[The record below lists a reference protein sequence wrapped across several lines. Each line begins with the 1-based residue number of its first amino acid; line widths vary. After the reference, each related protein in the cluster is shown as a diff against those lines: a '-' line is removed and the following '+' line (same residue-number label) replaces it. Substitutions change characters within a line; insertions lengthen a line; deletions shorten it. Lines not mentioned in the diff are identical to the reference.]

1 MAESSRYALFK
12 PDVLETVGYAYGRAT
27 STERQGVYDVERLA
41 SGRWVDLGAFAT
53 QRGAAEVERRGVTEE
68 EALSGIGTYVGS
80 ALCVARVPPG
90 KPKVWD
96 YGVVAGY
103 TWCDRTITGTLQIT
117 FIEGTSNVAFVK
129 EELQDLA
136 IATYA
141 LRPCQM
147 RGTADIMPAEMRS
160 LHAAAHGH
168 FNGVGEPAR
177 RSSTTVLKKLTMNL
191 IDESQAVPVYNLDKT
206 RIEFL
211 KIEHILN
218 YVFYQEGRRRAPQG
232 MDVAASLFAPDAE
245 PGRADDHGPHGHN
258 STDAE
263 RMYQHYDSDDDLAPA
278 EPSRGDR
285 PSERAKRGRD
295 ELPVEAASNQRDSRL
310 TALRRRLE
318 DDPEMVRDIVQLIA
332 FRQSN
337 LSNGSA
343 SSLVNTATTEPKS
356 QFRSSRQQGIVH
368 GAMTNGKY
376 LSLDAQLFVET
387 MQSQANIFD
396 YLPHPGVARGFYG
409 WDFGFRGL
417 TIRHFAPMD
426 VEVEREYLR
435 RYDMTDFSS
444 KNKLPEPQ
452 RASDLADV
460 LAALEV
466 LSVLVSEM
474 YVNAVVELV
483 DAARRFLLLLRKT
496 KSMQGPEAVPEL
508 VAWIDDRFESFRS
521 CLAREYIV
529 AAEEVKS
536 HFQFNHES
544 YARVVQRVTNLKVE
558 AALRSPAT
566 QKPAGRQSKLK
577 QRGSSSSSLRSGRG
591 ISVPTDVVAALP
603 IRKGKKTCCKR
614 IAGRSVGPT
623 WLKVTEEALFC
634 RCKTIA
640 GRLFGPSWLTVTTEA
655 SFCRRKRITGRQT
668 GAWWLKV
675 TEKTLFGRCQPQDNT
690 PLG

>member
-368 GAMTNGKY
+368 GAMTN
-376 LSLDAQLFVET
+376 
-387 MQSQANIFD
+387 
-396 YLPHPGVARGFYG
+396 
-409 WDFGFRGL
+409 
-417 TIRHFAPMD
+417 
-426 VEVEREYLR
+426 EREYLR

-466 LSVLVSEM
+466 LS
-474 YVNAVVELV
+474 
-483 DAARRFLLLLRKT
+483 
-496 KSMQGPEAVPEL
+496 
-508 VAWIDDRFESFRS
+508 
-521 CLAREYIV
+521 
-529 AAEEVKS
+529 
-536 HFQFNHES
+536 
-544 YARVVQRVTNLKVE
+544 
-558 AALRSPAT
+558 
-566 QKPAGRQSKLK
+566 
-577 QRGSSSSSLRSGRG
+577 
-591 ISVPTDVVAALP
+591 
-603 IRKGKKTCCKR
+603 
-614 IAGRSVGPT
+614 
-623 WLKVTEEALFC
+623 
-634 RCKTIA
+634 TIA

>member
-368 GAMTNGKY
+368 GAMTN
-376 LSLDAQLFVET
+376 
-387 MQSQANIFD
+387 
-396 YLPHPGVARGFYG
+396 
-409 WDFGFRGL
+409 
-417 TIRHFAPMD
+417 
-426 VEVEREYLR
+426 
-435 RYDMTDFSS
+435 
-444 KNKLPEPQ
+444 
-452 RASDLADV
+452 
-460 LAALEV
+460 
-466 LSVLVSEM
+466 
-474 YVNAVVELV
+474 ELV

-508 VAWIDDRFESFRS
+508 VAWIDDRFESF
-521 CLAREYIV
+521 
-529 AAEEVKS
+529 
-536 HFQFNHES
+536 
-544 YARVVQRVTNLKVE
+544 
-558 AALRSPAT
+558 
-566 QKPAGRQSKLK
+566 
-577 QRGSSSSSLRSGRG
+577 
-591 ISVPTDVVAALP
+591 
-603 IRKGKKTCCKR
+603 R